1 MIEAAISGIGVALIT
16 GVVVLTNRLH
26 SRIGEVSRRVDAVE
40 LRVAKEYLSKTE
52 FSMALERVEAHMV
65 RIEQKLDGI
74 LTNGTNRNY

>member
-1 MIEAAISGIGVALIT
+1 MIEAAISAGVALIS

-52 FSMALERVEAHMV
+52 FSAALERVEAHMI

-74 LTNGTNRNY
+74 LTNGNHRNS

>member
-1 MIEAAISGIGVALIT
+1 MVEAAVSAGVALVSGLVI
-16 GVVVLTNRLH
+16 LTNRLH

-52 FSMALERVEAHMV
+52 FSAALERVEAHMI

-74 LTNGTNRNY
+74 LTNGNHRNS

>member
-1 MIEAAISGIGVALIT
+1 MIEAAISAGVAFIS
-16 GVVVLTNRLH
+16 GIVILTNRLH

-52 FSMALERVEAHMV
+52 FSSALERVEGHMV

-74 LTNGTNRNY
+74 LTNGTNCNH

>member
-1 MIEAAISGIGVALIT
+1 MIEAAISGIGAALIS

-74 LTNGTNRNY
+74 LTNGNHRNS

>member
-1 MIEAAISGIGVALIT
+1 MIESAISAGVALVT
-16 GVVVLTNRLH
+16 GVVILTNRLH

-52 FSMALERVEAHMV
+52 FSAALERVEAHMV

-74 LTNGTNRNY
+74 LTNGNSSNH

>member
-74 LTNGTNRNY
+74 LTNGTNRNS

>member
-1 MIEAAISGIGVALIT
+1 MIESAISGIGVALIT

-74 LTNGTNRNY
+74 LTNGNHRNS

>member
-1 MIEAAISGIGVALIT
+1 MIEAAISASVALIS

-74 LTNGTNRNY
+74 LTNGNHRNS

>member
-1 MIEAAISGIGVALIT
+1 MIEAAVSAGVALVSGI
-16 GVVVLTNRLH
+16 VILTNRLH

-52 FSMALERVEAHMV
+52 FSVALERVEAHMI

-74 LTNGTNRNY
+74 LTNGNSRNS